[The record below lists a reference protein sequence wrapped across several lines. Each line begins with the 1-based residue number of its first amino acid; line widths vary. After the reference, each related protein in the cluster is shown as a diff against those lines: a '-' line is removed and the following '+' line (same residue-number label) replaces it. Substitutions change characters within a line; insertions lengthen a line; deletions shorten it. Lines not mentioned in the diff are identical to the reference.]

1 MSDPQDLAKRVVDL
15 METKDSFSKWLGLTI
30 VSVAPGRVVLQV
42 TIRKDMLNGFG
53 TCHGGITFAIADSA
67 LGFAANTHGRLAMT
81 MEGNVS
87 LTKAIHE
94 HDVLTATAQ
103 ELSNGNR
110 IAVYGV
116 TMTNQKGVQVAFV
129 RGALYKLDV
138 EYFPGETSAKP

>member
-1 MSDPQDLAKRVVDL
+1 MADPQNLAKRVVDL
-15 METKDSFSKWLGLTI
+15 MESRDSFSKWLGLKI
-30 VSVAPGRVVLQV
+30 ASVVPGRVVLTA

-53 TCHGGITFAIADSA
+53 TCHGGITFAIADST
-67 LGFAANTHGRLAMT
+67 LGFAANTHGRLALT

-94 HDVLTATAQ
+94 GDVLTVTAE

-116 TMTNQKGVQVAFV
+116 TMTNQAGVQVAVV
-129 RGALYKLDV
+129 RGTLYKLDV
-138 EYFPGETSAKP
+138 EHFPGETKP